1 MKRLFGFLSIFII
14 IFTIP
19 LVFSG
24 CGSKKPKDKKII
36 IWHWMN
42 DRKDALENL
51 ASQYKNLTGLTVE
64 FKLFSPP
71 DIYSQKVIAAA
82 RSGNL
87 PDIFG
92 ILGEKKTMSS
102 FIKANHVLDLTPYM
116 EENDKS
122 WENSFY
128 PQALEVNRFRK
139 NNSYAIEEG
148 IYGVPIDLTVM
159 EFVYNKDIFTKAGLD
174 PESPPETFEEFLSY
188 AKTIKETLGI
198 NGFICGWGEGWLINA
213 LAVEWAINLM
223 GEDKFIQTIEGKVP
237 YTDKQ
242 WVEVFS
248 MFLKMEHSGILAD
261 NITSMINKESED
273 LFSRG
278 KAAFSF
284 NGSWA
289 VNVYKQLA
297 PDLNYKF
304 FPLPKISDNYPVKIW
319 GGAGS
324 SFMLHKFSK
333 NKNDAVDFLKWITS
347 NNQQNF
353 LSKETNNLPSI
364 KNCQEG
370 LPEVLI
376 DIVDVLDSLTHPNIW
391 PINENSR
398 VLEAFNSG
406 LQQITMGLKTP
417 AEVCAEIQKIK
428 ERVSTK

>member
-1 MKRLFGFLSIFII
+1 MKKLFGFLSIFII

-19 LVFSG
+19 LVLSG
-24 CGSKKPKDKKII
+24 CGSKKPKEKKLV

-42 DRKDALENL
+42 DRKDTLDNL
-51 ASQYKNLTGLTVE
+51 ASQYKSLTGLTVE

-102 FIKANHVLDLTPYM
+102 FIKANHVLNLTSYM
-116 EENDKS
+116 EENNKS

-139 NNSYAIEEG
+139 NNSYTVEEG

-188 AKTIKETLGI
+188 AKSIKETLGI
-198 NGFICGWGEGWLINA
+198 NGFICGWGEGWLINS

-248 MFLKMEHSGILAD
+248 MFLKMQHSGILAD

-278 KAAFSF
+278 KAAFSY

-297 PDLNYKF
+297 PELNYKF
-304 FPLPKISDNYPVKIW
+304 FPLPKISNNYPVKIW

-324 SFMLHKFSK
+324 SFMIYKSSK

-364 KNCQEG
+364 KNCHEG
-370 LPEVLI
+370 LPEVLV

-391 PINENSR
+391 PLNENSR

-406 LQQITMGLKTP
+406 LQQIIMGLKTP